1 MSLLIAENLKRLYG
15 GQEVLQ
21 GASLRVEPGE
31 KLGIVGRN
39 GGGKSTLLRLITRTE
54 EPDGGSLAITKGAT
68 VGYVPQR
75 PEFEPGEIAFDH
87 VEGGLEET
95 RSVQAELETLE
106 QEMESAEGEALERAV
121 TRYGELTERMNHLAG
136 WNTDLLVEQVLSGI
150 GLAEKL
156 WRREAGTLSG
166 GEKARVALARQLVRR
181 PDLLLLDEP
190 TNHLDLD
197 GIEWLEAYLRE
208 FDRSVVLVSHDRRM
222 LDRVVDGI
230 LELEWGQ
237 LRRYPGNYSKYVD
250 LKQERF
256 QAEHKAWENQQE
268 LIRKEQAFIKKHMG
282 SQRTSEAKG
291 RQKKLRNLERV
302 DRPYDDIRRPRLR
315 FKQVPRSGESVLKGE
330 ELAIGFGD
338 TRLHEDLEMRI
349 NRGDRIG
356 LVGPNG
362 AGKTTFMK
370 ALAGRTEVLAGALEY
385 GHNARCGYYDQE
397 TSDLD
402 PGSTPYETI
411 RREHPT
417 LTDEQIRSHL
427 ALFLFRGD
435 EVEKPISGL
444 SGGER
449 ARVALARLVLTE
461 PSWLALDEPTNH
473 LDLAARTA
481 LEEMLA
487 SYPGSLLCISHD
499 REFLDNLCN
508 RIVELSPSG
517 LREFRGNYS
526 DYRATLDGERASAEE
541 AKQAREAKQR
551 AAEKQRREA
560 ATERKG
566 KGATQSKGSTK
577 SKGGAKSDGAS
588 PKAKQG
594 GAKQKQK
601 VRNPYRFEKLE
612 AEIIALEEEKEA
624 LAAAMTSEEVYR
636 DADAL
641 REHQFRLAEIERDL
655 ESKNEEWA
663 NWS

>member
-54 EPDGGSLAITKGAT
+54 EPDGGTLAIARGAT

-95 RSVQAELETLE
+95 RAVQAELSVLE
-106 QEMESAEGEALERAV
+106 REMETAEGDALDRAV
-121 TRYGELTERMNHLAG
+121 TRYGELTERMSHLAG

-156 WRREAGTLSG
+156 WRREAATLSG

-208 FDRSVVLVSHDRRM
+208 FDRAVVLVSHDRRM

-237 LRRYPGNYSKYVD
+237 LRRYPGNYSKYVN

-256 QAEHKAWENQQE
+256 QAELKAWENQQDV
-268 LIRKEQAFIKKHMG
+268 IRKEQAFIKKHMG

-291 RQKKLRNLERV
+291 RQKKLRNLERLE
-302 DRPYDDIRRPRLR
+302 RPFDDIRKPNLR
-315 FKQVPRSGESVLKGE
+315 FKQVARSGESVLKGE
-330 ELAIGFGD
+330 GLAIGFGA
-338 TRLHEDLEMRI
+338 TKLHEGLDVRI

-362 AGKTTFMK
+362 AGKTTLMK
-370 ALAGRTEVLAGALEY
+370 ALAGRAEVLGGALEY

-402 PGSTPYETI
+402 PEATPYETI

-435 EVEKPISGL
+435 EVDKRIGGL

-481 LEEMLA
+481 LEEML
-487 SYPGSLLCISHD
+487 SGYPGSLLCISHD

-508 RIVELSPSG
+508 RIVELGPDG

-526 DYRATLDGERASAEE
+526 DYRSALE
-541 AKQAREAKQR
+541 AEA
-551 AAEKQRREA
+551 AAAGDAKAQREA
-560 ATERKG
+560 ARKAEERKRRETEQKQAEARRRAGSKGERKG
-566 KGATQSKGSTK
+566 
-577 SKGGAKSDGAS
+577 GGQGRDGGQ
-588 PKAKQG
+588 PRGQG
-594 GAKQKQK
+594 RGGGKPRL
-601 VRNPYRFEKLE
+601 RNPQRFEKLE
-612 AEIIALEEEKEA
+612 RAIIALEEEKER
-624 LAAAMTSEEVYR
+624 LSEAMTTEAVYR
-636 DADAL
+636 DAEAL
-641 REHQFRLAEIERDL
+641 REHQYRLAEIERDL
-655 ESKNEEWA
+655 EQKNEEWA
-663 NWS
+663 NWA

>member
-54 EPDGGSLAITKGAT
+54 EPDGGSLSIARGAT

-75 PEFEPGEIAFDH
+75 PEFASGEIAFDH

-95 RSVQAELETLE
+95 RAVQAELDALEKQMET
-106 QEMESAEGEALERAV
+106 AEGDALDKAV
-121 TRYGELTERMNHLAG
+121 TRYGELTERMSHLAG
-136 WNTDLLVEQVLSGI
+136 WNTDLQVEQVLSGI

-156 WRREAGTLSG
+156 WRREAATLSG

-208 FDRSVVLVSHDRRM
+208 FDRAVVLVSHDRRM

-237 LRRYPGNYSKYVD
+237 LRRYPGNYSKYVA

-256 QAEHKAWENQQE
+256 QAELRAWENQRD

-291 RQKKLRNLERV
+291 RQKKLRNLERL
-302 DRPYDDIRRPRLR
+302 DRPFDDIRKPRLR
-315 FKQVPRSGESVLKGE
+315 FKQVARSGESVLKGE
-330 ELAIGFGD
+330 DLAIGFGD
-338 TRLHEDLEMRI
+338 TALHHGLEMRI

-370 ALAGRTEVLAGALEY
+370 ALAGRTEVLAGLLEY

-402 PGSTPYETI
+402 PEATPYETI

-417 LTDEQIRSHL
+417 LTDEEIRSHL

-435 EVEKPISGL
+435 EVEKVISGL

-449 ARVALARLVLTE
+449 ARVALAKLVLTE

-487 SYPGSLLCISHD
+487 GYPGSLLCISHD

-508 RIVELSPSG
+508 RVVELGPNG

-526 DYRATLDGERASAEE
+526 DYRSALEQE
-541 AKQAREAKQR
+541 AAAAEGAKAAREAK
-551 AAEKQRREA
+551 AKAEEKKRREN
-560 ATERKG
+560 E
-566 KGATQSKGSTK
+566 TK
-577 SKGGAKSDGAS
+577 PSGG
-588 PKAKQG
+588 
-594 GAKQKQK
+594 KQKQK
-601 VRNPYRFEKLE
+601 SGSKGGGPSSGARKDDSKNQQKGSKGQQKGSGGKQRIRNPQRFEKLE
-612 AEIIALEEEKEA
+612 RAIIALEEEKEQ
-624 LAAAMTSEEVYR
+624 LAVAMTT
-636 DADAL
+636 
-641 REHQFRLAEIERDL
+641 
-655 ESKNEEWA
+655 
-663 NWS
+663 